1 MLHAALSYM
10 AVARYEPGMS
20 SLPLVVIYEDRTTA
34 APGVELLVRSLALHS
49 PSLAIAIFS
58 PLEDMARLAS
68 EFDQVRW
75 IATHDL
81 VGRGWNAKPVILA
94 RGLELSER
102 VLWLDSDVIMIGDI
116 IPHLARYDADSFV
129 VGQEFLDRAEK
140 RSVVRAE
147 GFGFNVARSIPYA
160 VNSGSIVAG
169 RGHLLLLKA
178 WLDLLQRP
186 DYLAAQQQPVAQRP
200 VAFVGDQ
207 DALWALLVSDRF
219 ADIPVDYFRVGR
231 DMILHC
237 GANGYHVR
245 TRLRHVL
252 SCRAAFVHMLG
263 KYKPWSFTA
272 PVSLKGGR
280 DRYLNQMCFELS
292 PYFEAA
298 QSFRGKLG
306 NPEWLRRNTLAARI
320 LHRLFLGHRALQ
332 GMPPA
337 LMGLL
342 AEKLGRRG
350 SV

>member
-1 MLHAALSYM
+1 M
-10 AVARYEPGMS
+10 
-20 SLPLVVIYEDRTTA
+20 TA

-58 PLEDMARLAS
+58 PLDDLARLAS

-75 IATHDL
+75 IATLDL
-81 VGRGWNAKPVILA
+81 AGRGWNAKPVILA

-116 IPHLARYDADSFV
+116 VPHLARYDADSLV

-140 RSVVRAE
+140 RSVLRAE
-147 GFGFNVARSIPYA
+147 GFGFKVARPIPYA
-160 VNSGSIVAG
+160 VNSGSIVAN
-169 RGHLLLLKA
+169 RNHLPLLET
-178 WLDLLQRP
+178 WFDLLQRP
-186 DYLAAQQQPVAQRP
+186 DYLAAQKQPVAQRP

-207 DALWALLVSDRF
+207 DALWALLVSDCF
-219 ADIPVDYFRVGR
+219 ADIPVDYFRVGQ

-237 GANGYHVR
+237 GANGYHVQ
-245 TRLRHVL
+245 TRLGHML

-263 KYKPWSFTA
+263 KYKPWSFKA
-272 PVSLKGGR
+272 PASLSEGR
-280 DRYLNQMCFELS
+280 DRFLNQMCFELS
-292 PYFEAA
+292 PYFEEA
-298 QSFRGKLG
+298 QPFREQLG
-306 NPEWLRRNTLAARI
+306 NPEWLQRNTVAARI

-332 GMPPA
+332 GMLPA
-337 LMGLL
+337 LMGLA